1 MKHREFAMF
10 FALYIFLLNMKATHD
25 MQRTIL
31 LASLLQIRT
40 LQVQLALLWNQYR
53 RQRRRMRPRGRRN
66 QPRSWVL
73 PRPDRSWFDTHYFD
87 VTIPDDYFQRQL
99 CVSRNTFRVLLNVLR
114 PQLTRQNTYMRDCV
128 TPEKILAL
136 GLYRLAHGNSYVTI
150 GSNFNVGKTTV
161 FEAVQDV
168 VGALCGMKEEY
179 IKFPSTNQE
188 ILAARQTFE
197 TLSNLPNV
205 VGAIGVTHI
214 KIKNPIENGA
224 DYFSGLQQHDV
235 VLQAVA
241 DGGGRFL
248 DVEAGFPGS
257 LPDSSVLRDSTL
269 YRRITNEGLMAKQT
283 VTVGGREIRPVLLG
297 SSAYPRYPWLLKP
310 HHEYTNSPLEINF
323 NKELSKARMSVDRA
337 FGVLRRRWGI
347 LQKRLDSNISFTNK
361 VIVACC
367 VLHNFCISAEDLW
380 DEVDGDDDSDFPAR
394 DENGHVSDGED

>member
-1 MKHREFAMF
+1 
-10 FALYIFLLNMKATHD
+10 
-25 MQRTIL
+25 
-31 LASLLQIRT
+31 
-40 LQVQLALLWNQYR
+40 
-53 RQRRRMRPRGRRN
+53 
-66 QPRSWVL
+66 
-73 PRPDRSWFDTHYFD
+73 
-87 VTIPDDYFQRQL
+87 
-99 CVSRNTFRVLLNVLR
+99 
-114 PQLTRQNTYMRDCV
+114 MRDCV

-136 GLYRLAHGNSYVTI
+136 GLYRLAHRNSYVTI